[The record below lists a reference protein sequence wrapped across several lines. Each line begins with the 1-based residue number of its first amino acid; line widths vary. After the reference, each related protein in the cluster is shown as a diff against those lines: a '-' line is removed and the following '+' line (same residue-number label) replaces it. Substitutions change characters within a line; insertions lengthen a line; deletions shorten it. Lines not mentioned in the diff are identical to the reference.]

1 MNFQV
6 KYLTCVSGDTIFS
19 LLISLYI
26 IISDVKSLDFI
37 CGSKHTLYL
46 REDIADMEAAAK
58 MFEQEDGILDE
69 ISKQSKS
76 DQNMYS
82 HPLSDMF
89 QRAEANGY
97 EPYCELK
104 LDSMIEFYTTPGLS
118 TNNPECGTQNQFV
131 LGHCSEIP
139 KPEVSDVSF
148 SAASTLCSLSEPHDC
163 SSAPKNVS
171 VLNLNMNILFE
182 YWQFVIAPL
191 HEVLNS
197 YC

>member
-1 MNFQV
+1 
-6 KYLTCVSGDTIFS
+6 
-19 LLISLYI
+19 
-26 IISDVKSLDFI
+26 
-37 CGSKHTLYL
+37 
-46 REDIADMEAAAK
+46 MEAAAK

-82 HPLSDMF
+82 YPSSDMF

-104 LDSMIEFYTTPGLS
+104 LDSMIEFYTTPGLP
-118 TNNPECGTQNQFV
+118 TNNPECGTHNQFV

-139 KPEVSDVSF
+139 KPEDVSF
-148 SAASTLCSLSEPHDC
+148 SAASTLCSLSEPHGC

-171 VLNLNMNILFE
+171 VLNLNMNMVFE

-191 HEVLNS
+191 HEVLNK
-197 YC
+197 CC